1 MVKKMIEDDDIDEE
15 IKQPPEN
22 SHQTRKKI
30 MLLVLPLLIVIGI
43 SVGVYFAMNNSY
55 DSLSG
60 SYNIVQYS
68 KDSPDNVTVFFDLP
82 EIKTTVKGKDGPH
95 ELRMK
100 INLELS
106 SIEELKIIEAM
117 VARLKDSVLSH
128 TIELN
133 FDEITGSA
141 GLYWLKEELLY
152 RLNLSAAPVKIK
164 NLNFNVFELQK

>member
-1 MVKKMIEDDDIDEE
+1 MIEDDDFDENVKP
-15 IKQPPEN
+15 ILDN
-22 SHQTRKKI
+22 SRQTRKKI
-30 MLLVLPLLIVIGI
+30 MILLLPLLIVIGI
-43 SVGVYFAMNNSY
+43 SVGIYFAMNNSY

-60 SYNIVQYS
+60 SYNIVQYN
-68 KDSPDNVTVFFDLP
+68 KDAPETVTVFFDLP
-82 EIKTTVKGKDGPH
+82 EIKTTVRGKDGSH

-106 SIEELKIIEAM
+106 SVEDLKIIEAL
-117 VARLKDSVLSH
+117 VSRLNDSVLSH

-133 FDEITGSA
+133 LDEISGSA

-152 RLNLSAAPVKIK
+152 RLNLASAPVKIK

>member
-1 MVKKMIEDDDIDEE
+1 MIDDDDIDDEA
-15 IKQPPEN
+15 KQILEKP
-22 SHQTRKKI
+22 HQTRKKL
-30 MLLVLPLLIVIGI
+30 MLFLLPLLIVIGI
-43 SVGVYFAMNNSY
+43 SVGIYFSMNNSY

-60 SYNIVQYS
+60 SYNIVQYN
-68 KDSPDNVTVFFDLP
+68 KDTPESVTVFFDLP
-82 EIKTTVKGKDGPH
+82 EVKTTVKGKDGPH

-106 SIEELKIIEAM
+106 SVEDLKIIEALA
-117 VARLKDSVLSH
+117 ARLNDSVLSH

-133 FDEITGSA
+133 LDEITGSA

-152 RLNLSAAPVKIK
+152 RLNLAAAPVKIK